1 MRESRKWQISPLFQI
16 MSKQLSYQTLSI
28 LSKMVSPAKRP
39 WANYKHK
46 EVVQGTAGGD
56 RRIVELQVIEFLGVW
71 KQRAT
76 SGAISQDAIVV
87 A

>member
-1 MRESRKWQISPLFQI
+1 M
-16 MSKQLSYQTLSI
+16 
-28 LSKMVSPAKRP
+28 SPAKRP